1 MDKLVEKNSTT
12 LILHSIKGTIIALC
26 VAMVFILV
34 FAFAVKWFALSEGV
48 INPINQI
55 IKIVSIFF
63 GVLGACKISQ
73 NKFFIKGLIVG
84 GLFALTS
91 FVLFSMLNNFTFT
104 FNMTVV
110 WDIVFGALTGALCSI
125 AVYYIKK

>member
-1 MDKLVEKNSTT
+1 VDKIVEKNLAS
-12 LILHSIKGTIIALC
+12 LILHSVKGAIIALC
-26 VAMVFILV
+26 VAMVLILV

-63 GVLGACKISQ
+63 GVLGACKLSQ
-73 NKFFIKGLIVG
+73 SRYFIKGLIVG
-84 GLFALTS
+84 GLFALVS
-91 FVLFSMLNNFTFT
+91 FILFSMLNNFTFV
-104 FNMTVV
+104 FNMSVF
-110 WDIVFGALTGALCSI
+110 WDILFGALIGGLCSV